1 MQEASLST
9 KQEIKQT
16 LLLSLP
22 LVISQMV
29 YASSSFFST
38 MMVSSLGKNTLA
50 ATVIVNMLWTLLSV
64 FFFGMLNSICSLVA
78 HHYSAKDSLAVGRI
92 MGQGFILSL
101 FISVVLILLLF
112 SIPSMLHLSHQPPH
126 VLNIAMQYNY
136 SLIWMIPALILLIT
150 YEQFFAGINKTK
162 LVLRISLFVV
172 PLEII
177 LIYILMFGVHHYPG
191 FGVSGIGYGFAISY
205 TITAILITLYLLVKK
220 HFRPY
225 HLFQNILKPD
235 WVILKKLIHI
245 GYPTGL
251 VQIIEV
257 SAFSVVTFWIG
268 HFGTTL
274 LAAHQIAIQYFIF
287 IITLV
292 FSMSQAVMIRV
303 THFMSQKNYQHL
315 YTAAFVG
322 LLLNG
327 IVMFCI
333 ALAFY
338 FMPAFFIG
346 IDLNHHNPAHT
357 ELIQEASTLL
367 RIVGLILFI
376 DNFRI
381 IGMGALR
388 GLKDF
393 HFPFFI
399 TLFSF
404 GGVACPAAY
413 YLGFHCGYGAV
424 GIWWGLFC
432 GVFVGALLTQ
442 YRLQLKLK
450 QLSF

>member
-1 MQEASLST
+1 MQAGAVST

-22 LVISQMV
+22 LVISQII
-29 YASSSFFST
+29 YASSTFFST
-38 MMVSSLGKNTLA
+38 MMVSSLGKDTLA
-50 ATVIVNMLWTLLSV
+50 ATVVVNMLWTLLSV

-78 HHYSAKDSLAVGRI
+78 HHNSSKNYLEIGKI
-92 MGQGFILSL
+92 MGTGFILS
-101 FISVVLILLLF
+101 FIISVLLILLLF
-112 SIPSMLHLSHQPPH
+112 SIPFILHLSHQPPH
-126 VLNIAMQYNY
+126 VLAIATKYNY
-136 SLIWMIPALILLIT
+136 SLIWMIPALILLIS

-172 PLEII
+172 PLEIV
-177 LIYILMFGVHHYPG
+177 LIYLLMFGVHKHSG
-191 FGVSGIGYGFAISY
+191 TGVSGIGYGFAVSY
-205 TITAILITLYLLVKK
+205 TLTAILLTIYLLMKK
-220 HFRPY
+220 HYQPY
-225 HLFQNILKPD
+225 HIFKNIFKPD
-235 WVILKKLIHI
+235 WIVLKKLIHI

-257 SAFSVVTFWIG
+257 GAFSIITFWIG

-303 THFMSQKNYQHL
+303 THFMGQGNRQSL
-315 YTAAFVG
+315 YTASFVG
-322 LLLNG
+322 LILNG

-333 ALAFY
+333 ACAFY
-338 FMPAFFIG
+338 FAPLFFIG
-346 IDLNHHNPAHT
+346 LDLNHHNPAHT
-357 ELIQEASTLL
+357 DLIQEASTLL
-367 RIVGLILFI
+367 RVVGLILFV

-393 HFPFFI
+393 HSPFYI

-404 GGVACPAAY
+404 VCVACPAAY
-413 YLGFHCGYGAV
+413 LLGFTFNHGGV
-424 GIWWGLFC
+424 GIWWGMFF
-432 GVFVGALLTQ
+432 GVFVGAILTQ
-442 YRLQLKLK
+442 YRLQQKLK
-450 QLSF
+450 QLSL